1 MIVKENP
8 ISSQYHQVYFTFSIA
23 DTNQIFDEVIEQRG
37 FSKKEQDKK
46 QKQIVNLV
54 LEKIEDEIIENELE
68 KIDRV
73 PVCSR
78 KYRYLTEISRENPL
92 LVICQF
98 CVLSPDIQL
107 RFPPLVPLELLNI
120 PFIDEVVKDFTEN
133 ILIQNNEFEE
143 IEVDKATQ
151 ECIVTYDLSYVQGDF
166 KLSEV
171 TGITVDLSKEEEESI
186 LFINCQKNDIIN
198 LDESDNVKVIAKVTR
213 IHKLVVKKLTDEI
226 VQKVNFLNTK
236 TVSEFNQKII
246 DVFTFS
252 TNSVALINYLT
263 EFALKSTEIEF
274 DEYVKNHFLDGDL
287 APKKKSE
294 LDTYLIEVKKEL
306 VKEHIIM
313 IINLNYNDEEPRFL
327 NNILEEYEFDKV
339 LFNSPA
345 RIDSY
350 QEYINKRIYETR
362 VLEYCVDNNIIK
374 LN

>member
-23 DTNQIFDEVIEQRG
+23 DINQIFDEIIEQRG

-46 QKQIVNLV
+46 QKQIVKLV

-78 KYRYLTEISRENPL
+78 KYRYLTEISRDNPL

-143 IEVDKATQ
+143 VEVDKATK
-151 ECIVTYDLSYVQGDF
+151 ECVVTYDLSYVQGDF

-171 TGITVDLSKEEEESI
+171 TGLTVELNKDEEESI

-226 VQKVNFLNTK
+226 IQKINFLNTK
-236 TVSEFNQKII
+236 TVI
-246 DVFTFS
+246 V
-252 TNSVALINYLT
+252 
-263 EFALKSTEIEF
+263 
-274 DEYVKNHFLDGDL
+274 
-287 APKKKSE
+287 
-294 LDTYLIEVKKEL
+294 
-306 VKEHIIM
+306 
-313 IINLNYNDEEPRFL
+313 
-327 NNILEEYEFDKV
+327 
-339 LFNSPA
+339 PA
-345 RIDSY
+345 
-350 QEYINKRIYETR
+350 K
-362 VLEYCVDNNIIK
+362 
-374 LN
+374 

>member
-1 MIVKENP
+1 MIVKENA

-23 DTNQIFDEVIEQRG
+23 DINQIFDEIIEQRG
-37 FSKKEQDKK
+37 FSKKEQEKK
-46 QKQIVNLV
+46 QKQIVKLV

-78 KYRYLTEISRENPL
+78 KYRYLTEISRDNPL

-143 IEVDKATQ
+143 VEVDKATK

-171 TGITVDLSKEEEESI
+171 TGITVELNKEEEESI

-226 VQKVNFLNTK
+226 IQKINFLNTK

-274 DEYVKNHFLDGDL
+274 DEYVKNHFLDIDL
-287 APKKKSE
+287 APKKKSD
-294 LDTYLIEVKKEL
+294 LDSYLSEVKKEL
-306 VKEHIIM
+306 VKEYIIM

>member
-23 DTNQIFDEVIEQRG
+23 DINQIFDEVIEQRG

-78 KYRYLTEISRENPL
+78 KYRYLTEISRDNPS

-226 VQKVNFLNTK
+226 VQKINFLNTK